1 MLITSCHL
9 LEHAL
14 LLHRQGFIPLPLR
27 KGGKHLD
34 LAAMDYAPLHFQT
47 RRKRLKELA
56 FTSLCYQLSQK
67 PPVRSDITDWFAEF
81 DGNIG
86 ILGGYQGL
94 IILDFDDRG
103 RFERWEKDNSAIVS
117 RTPVARSPNG
127 YHVYLRTSQ
136 PMVTSSMYSG
146 LRRIG
151 HLKSLGGYIVACP
164 SVTNDGGAYEWMK
177 DRSPL
182 DVAPCVIDSL
192 EALRLRPVS
201 PLKYVYDRLLNR
213 GYFELQ

>member
-1 MLITSCHL
+1 MTSCHL

-14 LLHRQGFIPLPLR
+14 LLYRQGFVPLPLR

-34 LAAMDYAPLHFQT
+34 LAAMDYEPLHFQT
-47 RRKRLKELA
+47 RRKLLKELA
-56 FTSLCYQLSQK
+56 FTSLCYQFSQR
-67 PPVRSDITDWFAEF
+67 PPKQSDIAAWFADF

-94 IILDFDDRG
+94 IILDFDDCR
-103 RFERWEKDNSAIVS
+103 RFEHWEKDNRAIVS
-117 RTPVARSPNG
+117 RTPVARSPKG

-151 HLKSLGGYIVACP
+151 HLKSLGGYIVASP
-164 SVTNDGGAYEWMK
+164 SVTADGGAYEWTK
-177 DRSPL
+177 GRSPL

-192 EALRLRPVS
+192 EALHLRPVS
-201 PLKYVYDRLLNR
+201 SLKYTYDRFLNR
-213 GYFELQ
+213 GYFEPQ